1 MAVDNTE
8 KKKAFVKSCLD
19 NAVLFAQ
26 VRAAASQLREK
37 RASDAVLAGIADG
50 DANVF
55 TGPYAH
61 MTTQIIIDYLDG
73 VAIDL
78 EKMVTNQAVATVNRL
93 PILLKIQPN

>member
-8 KKKAFVKSCLD
+8 KKKAFVKACMD

-26 VRAAASQLREK
+26 VRAAAAALREK
-37 RASDAVLAGIADG
+37 RASDAVLAGLADG

-61 MTTQIIIDYLDG
+61 LTTAILVNYLDG

-93 PILLKIQPN
+93 PLLLAIQPN